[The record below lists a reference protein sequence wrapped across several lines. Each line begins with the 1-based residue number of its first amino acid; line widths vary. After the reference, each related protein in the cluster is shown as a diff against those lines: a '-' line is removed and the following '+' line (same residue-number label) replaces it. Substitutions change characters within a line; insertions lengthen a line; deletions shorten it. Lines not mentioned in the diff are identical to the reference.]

1 MNKINDESHGLR
13 EKLKR
18 LEYELAEKKRR
29 ALELEKVNV
38 LVNSQL
44 EYTLKKSMKR
54 DASYD
59 IQLDTI
65 GEDQDV
71 ARRTRLLNR
80 CNRSLP
86 RIQERA
92 EVNPKLQDL
101 TLKGLEFLK
110 RHPTGRNLAVL
121 DSRIRKGPQD
131 FTLASSSS
139 SSVISDSASE
149 VEVQEIREVKKKTQE
164 IKKQV

>member
-1 MNKINDESHGLR
+1 M
-13 EKLKR
+13 
-18 LEYELAEKKRR
+18 
-29 ALELEKVNV
+29 
-38 LVNSQL
+38 
-44 EYTLKKSMKR
+44 
-54 DASYD
+54 
-59 IQLDTI
+59 
-65 GEDQDV
+65 

-92 EVNPKLQDL
+92 HVNPKLQDL

-121 DSRIRKGPQD
+121 DTRIRKGPQE

-139 SSVISDSASE
+139 SSVVSESASE
-149 VEVQEIREVKKKTQE
+149 AEVREVKKNTQE
-164 IKKQV
+164 KKK